1 MKTYNNLF
9 RSASLTVTTT
19 PQKLFDPPSPTRVG
33 WRVVIPTSLGAGVG
47 VRFLVRPPGGSAP
60 TYSQLTNGP
69 SIRAEAGAIVEDGA
83 TASLE
88 VWVMVESG
96 TVALIPE
103 EILQ

>member
-1 MKTYNNLF
+1 MKTYSNLF
-9 RSASLTVTTT
+9 RAAALTVTTT
-19 PQKLFDPPSPTRVG
+19 PQKLFDPSSPTRLG
-33 WRVVIPTSLGAGVG
+33 WRVVVPTSLAAGVG
-47 VRFLVRPPGGSAP
+47 VRFLVRSPGGSAP
-60 TYSQLTNGP
+60 TNSQLMNGP

-83 TASLE
+83 APSLE